1 MATDNRV
8 GVWVDGKRVYPMVN
22 IAGRTYT
29 LPASTL
35 DIDDQH
41 FIVLSEFPPA
51 DFDVIAEIE
60 TLLEEGEP
68 DDQPPASES

>member
-8 GVWVDGKRVYPMVN
+8 GVWIDGRRVYPAVN
-22 IAGRTYT
+22 IVGRTFT

-35 DIDDQH
+35 DIDDKH
-41 FIVLSEFPPA
+41 FVVLSEFPPA
-51 DFDVIAEIE
+51 DFDVIAEVE